1 MLLWVGS
8 QASPDFVRDVFGVS
22 SPQQIDPQ
30 VCELPALDTPS
41 SAAVRALVH
50 DTRVKRRT
58 AMRVSART
66 EKTRFSFCSTVSYST
81 FIFFRFCYLS
91 IVQ

>member
-66 EKTRFSFCSTVSYST
+66 EKTHVFLFAVPFHTLHLFSLDFVT
-81 FIFFRFCYLS
+81 FL
-91 IVQ
+91 